1 MTGSCR
7 RPGCANVAAVT
18 IHYDPVSCQLW
29 LDPIVVADRSA
40 QALCVE
46 HAERLSPPRGW
57 VVVDRRGAQTTILS
71 EAPAAVS
78 AERASRTPRTPR
90 RRWGSF
96 EEPMLDFS
104 VAERDSETDEA
115 GSDEPE
121 NAAARAPNAEPEQ
134 SVEPEEPFEPEPQV
148 EPVDDLADLLKPR
161 GGLLSRAFAATGDQ
175 HSALTLPNEAAE

>member
-40 QALCVE
+40 QVLCVE

-57 VVVDRRGAQTTILS
+57 VVVDGRGAQTTILS

-78 AERASRTPRTPR
+78 AERASRTPRMPR

-104 VAERDSETDEA
+104 VVERDSETDET
-115 GSDEPE
+115 GSDEPDFAGE
-121 NAAARAPNAEPEQ
+121 RSPN
-134 SVEPEEPFEPEPQV
+134 VEPEKPV

-161 GGLLSRAFAATGDQ
+161 GGLLGRAFAATGDQ